1 MKVLIAPMGLKEIR
15 GPFVDLLH
23 QSGFELVYP
32 PGSTLLTEEELL
44 QQLQGVRASVAGFEP
59 YTRHVIESN
68 PSLRVI
74 ARVGVGFDSIDLE
87 AATQHG
93 VAVATAPGANRDGV
107 AEHTFALLLALA
119 KGLFPQHRD
128 TQAGKWAAQS
138 TMPLRGRILGIAGL
152 GHIGKAVAL
161 RGECFGMRLL
171 AYEPVPDLEFVRRHQ
186 IILAPFQR
194 LLAESDY
201 LSLHLPLTPESRHLI
216 NRRTLAQMK
225 PTAFLINTAR
235 GGLVC
240 EADLLEALQ
249 VKRLAGAG
257 LDVFEKEPPGQTSL
271 LQLDNV
277 VCTPH
282 SASSD
287 LEARNE
293 VTLAA
298 VRAIVA
304 LSHGE
309 WPTEQ
314 IVNPQVRGKFRW
326 E

>member
-1 MKVLIAPMGLKEIR
+1 
-15 GPFVDLLH
+15 
-23 QSGFELVYP
+23 
-32 PGSTLLTEEELL
+32 
-44 QQLQGVRASVAGFEP
+44 
-59 YTRHVIESN
+59 
-68 PSLRVI
+68 
-74 ARVGVGFDSIDLE
+74 
-87 AATQHG
+87 
-93 VAVATAPGANRDGV
+93 
-107 AEHTFALLLALA
+107 
-119 KGLFPQHRD
+119 
-128 TQAGKWAAQS
+128 
-138 TMPLRGRILGIAGL
+138 
-152 GHIGKAVAL
+152 
-161 RGECFGMRLL
+161 MRLL
-171 AYEPVPDLEFVRRHQ
+171 AYTQSPDLEFVRRHR
-186 IILAPFQR
+186 ITLVPFER

-271 LQLDNV
+271 LQLNNV

-298 VRAIVA
+298 ARAIVA
-304 LSHGE
+304 LSRGE
-309 WPTEQ
+309 WPAEQ

>member
-1 MKVLIAPMGLKEIR
+1 MKVLIAALGLKEIR
-15 GPFVDLLH
+15 GPFVDLL
-23 QSGFELVYP
+23 QQAGFELVYP

-44 QQLQGVRASVAGFEP
+44 PQLQGVRASVAGFEP
-59 YTRHVIESN
+59 YTRRVIEAN
-68 PSLRVI
+68 PTLKVI
-74 ARVGVGFDSIDLE
+74 ARVGVGFDSIDVE
-87 AATQHG
+87 AATKQG
-93 VAVATAPGANRDGV
+93 IAVATTPGANRDGV
-107 AEHTFALLLALA
+107 AEHTFALLMALA
-119 KGLFPQHRD
+119 KGLLPQHRD
-128 TQAGKWAAQS
+128 IQAGKWAPQS
-138 TMPLRGRILGIAGL
+138 TVPLRGRVLGIAGL
-152 GHIGKAVAL
+152 GNIGKAVAL
-161 RGECFGMRLL
+161 RSEGFGMRLL

-186 IILAPFQR
+186 IILAPFER

-201 LSLHLPLTPESRHLI
+201 LTLHLPLTPESRHLI

-249 VKRLAGAG
+249 AKRLAGAG
-257 LDVFEKEPPGQTSL
+257 LDVFEKEPPGQTLL
-271 LQLDNV
+271 LQLNNV

-287 LEARNE
+287 LEARND

-304 LSHGE
+304 LSRGE
-309 WPTEQ
+309 WPSEQ
-314 IVNPQVRGKFRW
+314 IVNPQV
-326 E
+326 

>member
-1 MKVLIAPMGLKEIR
+1 M
-15 GPFVDLLH
+15 LH
-23 QSGFELVYP
+23 LARFELVYP
-32 PGSTLLTEEELL
+32 RGSTLLTEEELL
-44 QQLQGVRASVAGFEP
+44 PQLQGVRASVAGFEP
-59 YTRHVIESN
+59 YTRRVIEAN

-93 VAVATAPGANRDGV
+93 VAVATTPGANGEGV

-119 KGLFPQHRD
+119 KGLIPQHREI
-128 TQAGKWAAQS
+128 QAGKWAPQTS
-138 TMPLRGRILGIAGL
+138 MPLRGRVLGIAGL

-161 RGECFGMRLL
+161 RAECFGMRLL
-171 AYEPVPDLEFVRRHQ
+171 AYTPDPDMEFVRRHQ
-186 IILAPFQR
+186 INLVPFER
-194 LLAESDY
+194 LLTESDY

-240 EADLLEALQ
+240 EADLVEALQ
-249 VKRLAGAG
+249 AKRLAGAG
-257 LDVFEKEPPGQTSL
+257 LGRLRKGTARRDREL

-282 SASSD
+282 K
-287 LEARNE
+287 L
-293 VTLAA
+293 
-298 VRAIVA
+298 
-304 LSHGE
+304 
-309 WPTEQ
+309 PKQ
-314 IVNPQVRGKFRW
+314 
-326 E
+326 